1 MQTQNISPV
10 TNQALSHKQLIPND
24 RLKAAI
30 EAFHRQY
37 APASPPLPG
46 NSAPSA
52 PLPTGWQPMSS
63 GGRPVYVNQGSGEIS
78 HEQPVDP
85 TRLAA
90 GTAPVFLSRQ
100 GNAVFKQ
107 RAPVQYTSVWEWES
121 DDGSS
126 YAAFNDGLAVVL
138 EAHFLRHARGRS
150 DETVNFSYQRPEGG
164 VWIFNFV
171 SVLIATRLRKD
182 NRIFVQDFMVQTN
195 PATNGMRA
203 IRRR

>member
-10 TNQALSHKQLIPND
+10 TNQGLPNKQLTPND

-30 EAFHRQY
+30 QAFHHQRD
-37 APASPPLPG
+37 PSPPPLPG

-63 GGRPVYVNQGSGEIS
+63 GGRPLYVNQGSGEIS
-78 HEQPVDP
+78 HEQPLHAA
-85 TRLAA
+85 RLAA
-90 GTAPVFLSRQ
+90 GAAPVFLSRQ

-121 DDGSS
+121 DDGAS

-138 EAHFLRHARGRS
+138 EAHFLRHARQRS

-171 SVLIATRLRKD
+171 SALTSARLLKD
-182 NRIFVQDFMVQTN
+182 NRIFVQDFMMQTN
-195 PATNGMRA
+195 PATNGKRA